1 MRREETGVRRYVHI
15 GTGNYNA
22 GSAKIYTD
30 LGILTSNDEIC
41 DDVQDLFN
49 VMTGCGIVDD
59 YRKLFVSP
67 KGMRPN
73 LSKLIQQEIELHK
86 KQGNGHIIIKC
97 NQLVDADMVKQLYQA
112 SQAGVKVECIVRGI
126 CSLRPGIKGISDTIT
141 VRSVVGRL
149 LEHARVYYFRHGGE
163 EKMYVGSADMM
174 PRNLNGRI
182 EVVAPIREADQRRN
196 ILDQIIIPQLTDNI
210 HAWELQSDGSY
221 IKQTPKAGAKKYDSQ
236 EEIGKILDL
245 MKRHD

>member
-1 MRREETGVRRYVHI
+1 M
-15 GTGNYNA
+15 
-22 GSAKIYTD
+22 
-30 LGILTSNDEIC
+30 
-41 DDVQDLFN
+41 
-49 VMTGCGIVDD
+49 
-59 YRKLFVSP
+59 
-67 KGMRPN
+67 
-73 LSKLIQQEIELHK
+73 
-86 KQGNGHIIIKC
+86 
-97 NQLVDADMVKQLYQA
+97 
-112 SQAGVKVECIVRGI
+112 
-126 CSLRPGIKGISDTIT
+126 
-141 VRSVVGRL
+141 VGRL

-221 IKQTPKAGAKKYDSQ
+221 IKQNPKPGAKKYDSQ